1 MKSDLIIMQVAQFK
15 VFSYVLGYVYTGPV
29 RNGSGPIFGP
39 DRPSV
44 YTGPFWNRS
53 GTDPKLDLLFCRS
66 SIGSD
71 PDRFQKSP
79 V

>member
-1 MKSDLIIMQVAQFK
+1 MSPLSIELDSPAAH
-15 VFSYVLGYVYTGPV
+15 LGYVHTGAV

-39 DRPSV
+39 DRPSI

-66 SIGSD
+66 SSGSD
-71 PDRFQKSP
+71 PDRFQKGP